1 MDIKSLSQYVRQDPL
16 QGFLFDLFRPVIIRR
31 DVKKQADFRQYEVKQ
46 EEEMRIDLILQNI
59 YELQPN
65 TVYNY
70 LEQIDVLLAL
80 NKIDNPLNI
89 KRGMIIYYP
98 VDIVM
103 LDAFRINQS
112 QNKDLIK
119 SSVAKKLSVPNKSTR
134 KDTSRT
140 GYVQNGYAL
149 PPVVQETPKPPVRI
163 DNNKFSIGGL

>member
-1 MDIKSLSQYVRQDPL
+1 MDIKSLNLYARENQSQN
-16 QGFLFDLFRPVIIRR
+16 FLFDLFRPVIIRR
-31 DVKKQADFRQYEVKQ
+31 DVKKQADFRQYEVRQ

-59 YELQPN
+59 YELEPN

-89 KRGMIIYYP
+89 KRGMTIYYP
-98 VDIVM
+98 ADIGM
-103 LDAFRINQS
+103 LDEFRINQS

-119 SSVAKKLSVPNKSTR
+119 SSVAKKLSVPNKTTR

>member
-1 MDIKSLSQYVRQDPL
+1 MDIKSLSRYIRQDSS

-31 DVKKQADFRQYEVKQ
+31 DSKKQADFRQHEVKQ

-59 YELQPN
+59 YELESN
-65 TVYNY
+65 EVYNY
-70 LEQIDVLLAL
+70 LEQVDVLLAL

-89 KRGMIIYYP
+89 KKGMIIYYP
-98 VDIVM
+98 VEIGM
-103 LDAFRINQS
+103 LEGFRINQT
-112 QNKDLIK
+112 QDKDLVKTSI
-119 SSVAKKLSVPNKSTR
+119 AKKLAVPNKSTR

-140 GYVQNGYAL
+140 GYVENGYAL